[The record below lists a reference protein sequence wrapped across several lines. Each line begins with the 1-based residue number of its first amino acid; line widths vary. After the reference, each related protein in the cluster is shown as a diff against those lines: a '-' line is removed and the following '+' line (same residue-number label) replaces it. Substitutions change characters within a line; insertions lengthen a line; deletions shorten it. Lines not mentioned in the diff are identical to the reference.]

1 MTNTNQNKMTSYR
14 WVICSLLFFATTIN
28 YLDRQ
33 VLSLTW
39 EDFIRPEF
47 HWTNSHYG
55 WVTGIFSLVYAIA
68 MLFAGRIVDRLDTK
82 KGYMWSIGIW
92 SVGACIHALCGVATE
107 WVVDLPNAEALRAV
121 VDNAELVSKI
131 ALVSLTFFIIA
142 RCVLAIGEAGNFPA
156 AIKATAEYFPKKDR
170 AYATSIFN
178 AGSTIGALLAPFTI
192 PVLAAK
198 FGWEAAFIII
208 GALGFIWMGFWQFLY
223 KKPEANPMVNAA
235 ELEYINSDSAEET
248 AAAQKAAEEAAKAPK
263 VSLWKCFGYRQTW
276 AFISGKAIA
285 DGVWWFYLFWMPS
298 YLKNACGM
306 SSTSF
311 EFQLALGV
319 LYLIVMISLV
329 GGYLP
334 TIFIEK
340 YKMNPY
346 AGRMRAMLIF
356 AFFPLLALL
365 AQPLSQYSYWF
376 PVVIVGIAAAAHQS
390 WSANIF
396 STVGDMFP
404 KSMIATITGIG
415 GMAGGV
421 GSFGIQLGA
430 GKLFDYAE
438 QTNMAFMGYTGIE
451 AGYMIA
457 FSFCAVAYLASWSAM
472 KAFVPKYK
480 PIVL

>member
-1 MTNTNQNKMTSYR
+1 MNNNQNKPTSYR

-47 HWTNSHYG
+47 HWTNAHYG
-55 WVTGIFSLVYAIA
+55 LVTGIFSLVYAIG
-68 MLFAGRIVDRLDTK
+68 MLFAGRIVDKLDTK
-82 KGYMWSIGIW
+82 KGYMWSIFIW
-92 SVGACIHALCGVATE
+92 SIGACVHALCGVATE
-107 WVVDLPNAEALRAV
+107 WAVGLPDAEALRNAIGN
-121 VDNAELVSKI
+121 VDLVARI
-131 ALVSLTFFIIA
+131 ANISLTLFILA
-142 RCVLAIGEAGNFPA
+142 RCVLAVGEAGNFPA

-178 AGSTIGALLAPFTI
+178 AGTTIGALLAPFTI
-192 PVLAAK
+192 PTLASK

-208 GALGFIWMGFWQFLY
+208 GGLGFIWMGFWQFMY
-223 KKPEANPMVNAA
+223 KKPDQNPAVNAA
-235 ELEYINSDSAEET
+235 ELAYINSDSEAER
-248 AAAQKAAEEAAKAPK
+248 AAAARDAAEKAAAPK
-263 VSLWKCFGYRQTW
+263 VSLWKCFTYRQTW

-319 LYLIVMISLV
+319 LYLIVMVSVL

-334 TIFIEK
+334 TIFVEK
-340 YKMNPY
+340 YKMHPY

-356 AFFPLLALL
+356 AFFPLLALF
-365 AQPLSQYSYWF
+365 AQPLSQYSYWW
-376 PVVIVGIAAAAHQS
+376 PIVFIGIAAAAHQS

-421 GSFGIQLGA
+421 GSFGIQMGA
-430 GKLFDYAE
+430 GRLFDYAE
-438 QTNMAFMGYTGIE
+438 ASQMTFMGYSGIE

-457 FSFCAVAYLASWSAM
+457 FSFCAVAYLISWAAM

-480 PIVL
+480 PIIL

>member
-1 MTNTNQNKMTSYR
+1 MTNKQNKPTSYR

-39 EDFIRPEF
+39 EDFIKPEF
-47 HWTNSHYG
+47 HWTNAHYG
-55 WVTGIFSLVYAIA
+55 MITGIFSLVYAIG
-68 MLFAGRIVDRLDTK
+68 MLFAGRFVDKFDTK
-82 KGYMWSIGIW
+82 KGYMWSIFIW
-92 SVGACIHALCGVATE
+92 SIGACVHALCGVATE
-107 WVVDLPNAEALRAV
+107 WAVGLPDAEALRTAIGN
-121 VDNAELVSKI
+121 VDLMARI
-131 ALVSLTFFIIA
+131 ANISLTLFILA

-178 AGSTIGALLAPFTI
+178 AGTTIGALLAPFTI
-192 PVLAAK
+192 PTLAAK

-208 GALGFIWMGFWQFLY
+208 GGLGFIWMGFWQFMY
-223 KKPEANPMVNAA
+223 KKPDQNPAVNAA
-235 ELEYINSDSAEET
+235 ELEYINSDSEQERI
-248 AAAQKAAEEAAKAPK
+248 AAERDAAERAAAPK
-263 VSLWKCFGYRQTW
+263 VSLWKCFTYRQTW

-319 LYLIVMISLV
+319 LYLIVMASVL

-334 TIFIEK
+334 TIFVEK
-340 YKMNPY
+340 YKMHPY

-356 AFFPLLALL
+356 AFFPLLALF
-365 AQPLSQYSYWF
+365 AQPLSQYSYWY
-376 PVVIVGIAAAAHQS
+376 PIVFIGIAAAAHQS

-415 GMAGGV
+415 GMAGGI
-421 GSFGIQLGA
+421 GSFGIQMGA
-430 GKLFDYAE
+430 GRLFDYAE
-438 QTNMAFMGYTGIE
+438 QSQMTFMGYTGIE
-451 AGYMIA
+451 AGYMIV
-457 FSFCAVAYLASWSAM
+457 FSFCAVAYLISWVAM

-480 PIVL
+480 AIIL

>member
-1 MTNTNQNKMTSYR
+1 MTNKQNKPTSYR

-39 EDFIRPEF
+39 EDFIKPEF
-47 HWTNSHYG
+47 HWTNAHYG
-55 WVTGIFSLVYAIA
+55 MITGIFSLVYAIG
-68 MLFAGRIVDRLDTK
+68 MLFAGRFVDKFDTK
-82 KGYMWSIGIW
+82 KGYMWSIFIW
-92 SVGACIHALCGVATE
+92 SIGACVHALCGVATE
-107 WVVDLPNAEALRAV
+107 WAVGLPDAEALRTAIGN
-121 VDNAELVSKI
+121 VDLMARI
-131 ALVSLTFFIIA
+131 ANISLTLFILA

-178 AGSTIGALLAPFTI
+178 AGTTIGALLAPFTI
-192 PVLAAK
+192 PTLAAK

-208 GALGFIWMGFWQFLY
+208 GGLGFIWMGFWQFMY
-223 KKPEANPMVNAA
+223 KKPDQNPAVNAA
-235 ELEYINSDSAEET
+235 ELEYINSDSEQERIAAERD
-248 AAAQKAAEEAAKAPK
+248 AAEKAAAPK
-263 VSLWKCFGYRQTW
+263 VSLWKCFTYRQTW

-319 LYLIVMISLV
+319 LYLIVMVSVL

-334 TIFIEK
+334 TIFVEK
-340 YKMNPY
+340 YKMHPY

-356 AFFPLLALL
+356 AFFPLLALF
-365 AQPLSQYSYWF
+365 AQPLSQYSYWY
-376 PVVIVGIAAAAHQS
+376 PIVFIGIAAAAHQS

-415 GMAGGV
+415 GMAGGI
-421 GSFGIQLGA
+421 GSFGIQMGA
-430 GKLFDYAE
+430 GRLFDYAE
-438 QTNMAFMGYTGIE
+438 QSQMTFMGYTGIE
-451 AGYMIA
+451 AGYMIV
-457 FSFCAVAYLASWSAM
+457 FSFCAVAYLISWAAM

-480 PIVL
+480 AIIL

>member
-1 MTNTNQNKMTSYR
+1 MNKQTKPTSYR

-47 HWTNSHYG
+47 HWTNAHYG
-55 WVTGIFSLVYAIA
+55 LVAGIFSLVYAIG
-68 MLFAGRIVDRLDTK
+68 MLFAGRIVDKFGTK
-82 KGYMWSIGIW
+82 KGYMWSIFIW
-92 SVGACIHALCGVATE
+92 SIGACLHALCGVATE
-107 WVVDLPNAEALRAV
+107 WTVGLPDAEALRNAIGN
-121 VDNAELVSKI
+121 VDLVARI
-131 ALVSLTFFIIA
+131 ANISLTLFILA

-178 AGSTIGALLAPFTI
+178 AGTTIGALLAPFTI
-192 PVLAAK
+192 PTLAAK

-208 GALGFIWMGFWQFLY
+208 GGLGFIWMGFWQFLY
-223 KKPEANPMVNAA
+223 KKPDQNPAVNAA
-235 ELEYINSDSAEET
+235 ELEYINSDSEQER
-248 AAAQKAAEEAAKAPK
+248 AAAERDAAEKAAAPK
-263 VSLWKCFGYRQTW
+263 VSLWKCFSYRQTW

-298 YLKNACGM
+298 YLKNAYGM

-319 LYLIVMISLV
+319 LYLIVMASVL

-334 TIFIEK
+334 TIFVEK
-340 YKMNPY
+340 YKMHPY

-356 AFFPLLALL
+356 AFFPLLALF
-365 AQPLSQYSYWF
+365 AQPLSQYSYWY
-376 PVVIVGIAAAAHQS
+376 PIVFIGIAAAAHQS

-421 GSFGIQLGA
+421 GSFCIQMGA
-430 GKLFDYAE
+430 GRLFDYAE
-438 QTNMAFMGYTGIE
+438 QSQMTFMGYTGIE
-451 AGYMIA
+451 AGYMIT
-457 FSFCAVAYLASWSAM
+457 FSFCAVAYLISWVAM

-480 PIVL
+480 PIIL

>member
-1 MTNTNQNKMTSYR
+1 MTNKQNKPTSYR

-39 EDFIRPEF
+39 EDFIKPEF
-47 HWTNSHYG
+47 HWTNAHYG
-55 WVTGIFSLVYAIA
+55 MITGIFSLVYAIG
-68 MLFAGRIVDRLDTK
+68 MLFAGRFVDKFDTK
-82 KGYMWSIGIW
+82 KGYMWSIFIW
-92 SVGACIHALCGVATE
+92 SIGACVHALCGVATE
-107 WVVDLPNAEALRAV
+107 WAVGLPDAEALRTAIGN
-121 VDNAELVSKI
+121 VDLMARI
-131 ALVSLTFFIIA
+131 ANISLTLFILA

-178 AGSTIGALLAPFTI
+178 AGTTIGALLAPFTI
-192 PVLAAK
+192 PTLAAK

-208 GALGFIWMGFWQFLY
+208 GGLGFIWMGFWQFMY
-223 KKPEANPMVNAA
+223 KKPDQNPAVNAA
-235 ELEYINSDSAEET
+235 ELEYINSDSEQERI
-248 AAAQKAAEEAAKAPK
+248 AAERDAAERAAAPK
-263 VSLWKCFGYRQTW
+263 VSLWKCFTYRQTW

-319 LYLIVMISLV
+319 LYLIVMVSVL

-334 TIFIEK
+334 TIFVEK
-340 YKMNPY
+340 YKMHPY

-356 AFFPLLALL
+356 AFFPLLALF
-365 AQPLSQYSYWF
+365 AQPLSQYSYWY
-376 PVVIVGIAAAAHQS
+376 PIVFIGIAAAAHQS

-421 GSFGIQLGA
+421 GSFGIQMGA
-430 GKLFDYAE
+430 GRLFDYAE
-438 QTNMAFMGYTGIE
+438 QSQMTFMGYTGIE

-457 FSFCAVAYLASWSAM
+457 FSFCAVAYLISWAAM

-480 PIVL
+480 AIIL

>member
-1 MTNTNQNKMTSYR
+1 M
-14 WVICSLLFFATTIN
+14 
-28 YLDRQ
+28 
-33 VLSLTW
+33 
-39 EDFIRPEF
+39 
-47 HWTNSHYG
+47 
-55 WVTGIFSLVYAIA
+55 
-68 MLFAGRIVDRLDTK
+68 
-82 KGYMWSIGIW
+82 
-92 SVGACIHALCGVATE
+92 TE
-107 WVVDLPNAEALRAV
+107 WAVGLPDAEALRAAIGN
-121 VDNAELVSKI
+121 VDLVARI
-131 ALVSLTFFIIA
+131 AHISLTLFIMA

-178 AGSTIGALLAPFTI
+178 AGTTVGALLAPFTI
-192 PVLAAK
+192 PTLAAK

-208 GALGFIWMGFWQFLY
+208 GALGFVWMGFWQFMY
-223 KKPEANPMVNAA
+223 KKPEQNPAVNAA
-235 ELEYINSDSAEET
+235 ELAYINSDSDEERL
-248 AAAQKAAEEAAKAPK
+248 AAERDAAEKASAPK
-263 VSLWKCFGYRQTW
+263 VSLWQCFGYRQTW

-319 LYLIVMISLV
+319 LYLIVMISVL

-356 AFFPLLALL
+356 AFFPLFALL

-376 PVVIVGIAAAAHQS
+376 PIVFIGIAAAAHQS

-421 GSFGIQLGA
+421 GSFCIQLGA
-430 GKLFDYAE
+430 GRLFDYAE
-438 QTNMAFMGYTGIE
+438 LSNMSFMGYSGIE

-457 FSFCAVAYLASWSAM
+457 FSFCAVAYLISWMAM

-480 PIVL
+480 PIEL

>member
-1 MTNTNQNKMTSYR
+1 MNQNKPTSYR

-47 HWTNSHYG
+47 HWTNAHYG
-55 WVTGIFSLVYAIA
+55 LVTGIFSLVYAIG
-68 MLFAGRIVDRLDTK
+68 MLFAGRIVDKLDTK
-82 KGYMWSIGIW
+82 KGYMWSIFIW
-92 SVGACIHALCGVATE
+92 SIGACVHALCGIATE
-107 WVVDLPNAEALRAV
+107 WAVGLPDAEALRNAIGN
-121 VDNAELVSKI
+121 VDLVARI
-131 ALVSLTFFIIA
+131 ANISLTLFILA

-178 AGSTIGALLAPFTI
+178 AGTTIGALLAPFTI
-192 PVLAAK
+192 PTLAAK
-198 FGWEAAFIII
+198 FGWEMAFIII
-208 GALGFIWMGFWQFLY
+208 GGLGFIWMGFWQFLY
-223 KKPEANPMVNAA
+223 KKPDQNPAVNAA
-235 ELEYINSDSAEET
+235 ELEYINSDSEQER
-248 AAAQKAAEEAAKAPK
+248 AAAERDAAEKAAAPK
-263 VSLWKCFGYRQTW
+263 VSLWKCFTYRQTW

-319 LYLIVMISLV
+319 LYLIVMISVL

-334 TIFIEK
+334 TIFVEK
-340 YKMNPY
+340 YKMHPY

-356 AFFPLLALL
+356 AFFPLLALF
-365 AQPLSQYSYWF
+365 AQPLSQYSYWWPIIF
-376 PVVIVGIAAAAHQS
+376 IGIAAAAHQS

-421 GSFGIQLGA
+421 GSFGIQMGA
-430 GKLFDYAE
+430 GRLFDYAE
-438 QTNMAFMGYTGIE
+438 ASQMSFMGYTGIE

-457 FSFCAVAYLASWSAM
+457 FSFCAVAYLISWMAM

-480 PIVL
+480 PITL

>member
-1 MTNTNQNKMTSYR
+1 MTNKQNKPTSYR

-39 EDFIRPEF
+39 EDFIKPEF
-47 HWTNSHYG
+47 HWTNAHYG
-55 WVTGIFSLVYAIA
+55 MITGIFSLVYAIG
-68 MLFAGRIVDRLDTK
+68 MLFAGRFVDKFDTK
-82 KGYMWSIGIW
+82 KGYMWSIFIW
-92 SVGACIHALCGVATE
+92 SIGACVHALCGVATE
-107 WVVDLPNAEALRAV
+107 WAVGLPDAEALRTAIGN
-121 VDNAELVSKI
+121 VDLMARI
-131 ALVSLTFFIIA
+131 ANISLTLFILA

-178 AGSTIGALLAPFTI
+178 AGTTIGALLAPFTI
-192 PVLAAK
+192 PTLAAK

-208 GALGFIWMGFWQFLY
+208 GGLGFIWMGFWQFLY
-223 KKPEANPMVNAA
+223 KKPDQNPAVNAA
-235 ELEYINSDSAEET
+235 ELEYINSDSEEERIAAERD
-248 AAAQKAAEEAAKAPK
+248 AAEKAAAPK
-263 VSLWKCFGYRQTW
+263 VSLWKCFTYRQTW

-298 YLKNACGM
+298 YLKNAYGM
-306 SSTSF
+306 SSTSI

-319 LYLIVMISLV
+319 LYLIVMVSVL

-334 TIFIEK
+334 TIFVEK
-340 YKMNPY
+340 YKMHPY

-356 AFFPLLALL
+356 AFFPLLALF
-365 AQPLSQYSYWF
+365 AQPLSQYSYWY
-376 PVVIVGIAAAAHQS
+376 PIVFIGIDAAAHQS

-396 STVGDMFP
+396 STVGDMFH

-415 GMAGGV
+415 GMAGGI
-421 GSFGIQLGA
+421 GSFGIQMGA
-430 GKLFDYAE
+430 GRLFDYAE
-438 QTNMAFMGYTGIE
+438 QSQMTFMGYTGIE
-451 AGYMIA
+451 AGYMIV
-457 FSFCAVAYLASWSAM
+457 FSFCAVAYLISWAAM

-480 PIVL
+480 AIIL

>member
-1 MTNTNQNKMTSYR
+1 MTNKQTKPTSYR

-47 HWTNSHYG
+47 HWTNAHYG
-55 WVTGIFSLVYAIA
+55 LVAGIFSLVYAIG
-68 MLFAGRIVDRLDTK
+68 MLFAGRIVDKFGTK
-82 KGYMWSIGIW
+82 KGYMWSIFIW
-92 SVGACIHALCGVATE
+92 SIGACVHALCGVATE
-107 WVVDLPNAEALRAV
+107 WAVGLPDAEALRNAIGS
-121 VDNAELVSKI
+121 VDLVARI
-131 ALVSLTFFIIA
+131 ANISLTLFIIA

-178 AGSTIGALLAPFTI
+178 AGTTIGALLAPFTI
-192 PVLAAK
+192 PTLAAK

-208 GALGFIWMGFWQFLY
+208 GGLGFIWMGFWQFLY
-223 KKPEANPMVNAA
+223 KKPDQNPAVNAA
-235 ELEYINSDSAEET
+235 ELEYINSDSEQER
-248 AAAQKAAEEAAKAPK
+248 AAAERDAAEKAAAPK
-263 VSLWKCFGYRQTW
+263 VSLWKCFSYRQTW

-298 YLKNACGM
+298 YLKNAYGM

-319 LYLIVMISLV
+319 LYLIVMASVL

-334 TIFIEK
+334 TIFVEK
-340 YKMNPY
+340 YKMHPY

-356 AFFPLLALL
+356 AFFPLLALF
-365 AQPLSQYSYWF
+365 AQPLSQYSYWY
-376 PVVIVGIAAAAHQS
+376 PIVFIGIAAAAHQS

-421 GSFGIQLGA
+421 GSFCIQMGA
-430 GKLFDYAE
+430 GRLFDYAE
-438 QTNMAFMGYTGIE
+438 QSQMTFMGYTGIE
-451 AGYMIA
+451 AGYMIT
-457 FSFCAVAYLASWSAM
+457 FSFCAVAYLISWVAM

-480 PIVL
+480 PIIL

>member
-1 MTNTNQNKMTSYR
+1 MTNKQTKPTSYR

-47 HWTNSHYG
+47 HWTNAHYG
-55 WVTGIFSLVYAIA
+55 LVAGIFSLVYAIG
-68 MLFAGRIVDRLDTK
+68 MLFAGRIVDKFGTK
-82 KGYMWSIGIW
+82 KGYMWSIFIW
-92 SVGACIHALCGVATE
+92 SIGACVHALCGVATE
-107 WVVDLPNAEALRAV
+107 WAVGLPDAEALRNAIGS
-121 VDNAELVSKI
+121 VDLVARI
-131 ALVSLTFFIIA
+131 ANISLTLFIIA

-178 AGSTIGALLAPFTI
+178 AGTTIGALLAPFTI
-192 PVLAAK
+192 PTLAAK

-208 GALGFIWMGFWQFLY
+208 GGLGFIWMGFWQFLY
-223 KKPEANPMVNAA
+223 KKPDQNPAVNAA
-235 ELEYINSDSAEET
+235 ELEYINSDSEQER
-248 AAAQKAAEEAAKAPK
+248 AAAERDAAEKAAAPK
-263 VSLWKCFGYRQTW
+263 VSLWKCFSYRQTW

-298 YLKNACGM
+298 YLKNAYGM
-306 SSTSF
+306 SSTSI

-319 LYLIVMISLV
+319 LYLIVMASVL

-334 TIFIEK
+334 TIFVEK
-340 YKMNPY
+340 YKMHPY

-356 AFFPLLALL
+356 AFFPLLALF
-365 AQPLSQYSYWF
+365 AQPLSQYSYWY
-376 PVVIVGIAAAAHQS
+376 PIVFIGIAAAAHQS

-421 GSFGIQLGA
+421 GSFCIQMGA
-430 GKLFDYAE
+430 GRLFDYSE
-438 QTNMAFMGYTGIE
+438 QSQMTFMGYTGIE
-451 AGYMIA
+451 AGYMIV
-457 FSFCAVAYLASWSAM
+457 FSFCAVAYLISWAAM

-480 PIVL
+480 PIIL

>member
-1 MTNTNQNKMTSYR
+1 MNKQTKPTSYR

-47 HWTNSHYG
+47 HWTNAHYG
-55 WVTGIFSLVYAIA
+55 LVAGIFSLVYAIG
-68 MLFAGRIVDRLDTK
+68 MLFAGRIVDKFGTK
-82 KGYMWSIGIW
+82 KGYMWSIFIW
-92 SVGACIHALCGVATE
+92 SIGACLHALCGVATE
-107 WVVDLPNAEALRAV
+107 WTVGLPDAEALRNAIGN
-121 VDNAELVSKI
+121 VDLVARI
-131 ALVSLTFFIIA
+131 ANISLTLFILA

-178 AGSTIGALLAPFTI
+178 AGTTIGALLAPFTI
-192 PVLAAK
+192 PTLAAK

-208 GALGFIWMGFWQFLY
+208 GGLGFIWMGFWQFLY
-223 KKPEANPMVNAA
+223 KKPDQNPAVNAA
-235 ELEYINSDSAEET
+235 ELEYINSDSEEER
-248 AAAQKAAEEAAKAPK
+248 AAAERDAAEKAAAPK
-263 VSLWKCFGYRQTW
+263 VSLWKCFTYRQTW

-298 YLKNACGM
+298 YLKNAYGM

-319 LYLIVMISLV
+319 LYLIVMASVL

-334 TIFIEK
+334 TIFVEK
-340 YKMNPY
+340 YKMHPY

-356 AFFPLLALL
+356 AFFPLLALF
-365 AQPLSQYSYWF
+365 AQPLSQYSYWY
-376 PVVIVGIAAAAHQS
+376 PIVFIGIAAAAHQS

-421 GSFGIQLGA
+421 GSFGIQMGA
-430 GKLFDYAE
+430 GRLFDYAE
-438 QTNMAFMGYTGIE
+438 QTQMTFAGYTGIE

-457 FSFCAVAYLASWSAM
+457 FSFCAVAYLISWMAM

-480 PIVL
+480 PIIL

>member
-1 MTNTNQNKMTSYR
+1 MNKEQNRPTSYR

-47 HWTNSHYG
+47 HWTNAHYG
-55 WVTGIFSLVYAIA
+55 LVTGIFSLVYAIG
-68 MLFAGRIVDRLDTK
+68 MLFAGRIVDKLDTK
-82 KGYMWSIGIW
+82 KGYMWSIFIW
-92 SVGACIHALCGVATE
+92 SIGACVHALCGVVTE
-107 WVVDLPNAEALRAV
+107 WAVGLPDAEALRAAIGN
-121 VDNAELVSKI
+121 VDLVARI
-131 ALVSLTFFIIA
+131 AHISLTLFIMA
-142 RCVLAIGEAGNFPA
+142 RCVLAIGQAGNFPA

-178 AGSTIGALLAPFTI
+178 AGTTVGALLAPFTI
-192 PVLAAK
+192 PTLAAK

-208 GALGFIWMGFWQFLY
+208 GALGFVWMGFWQFMY
-223 KKPEANPMVNAA
+223 KKPEQNPAVNAA
-235 ELEYINSDSAEET
+235 ELAYINSDSDEERL
-248 AAAQKAAEEAAKAPK
+248 AAERDAAEKASAPK
-263 VSLWKCFGYRQTW
+263 VSLWQCFGYRQTW

-319 LYLIVMISLV
+319 LYLIVMVSVL

-356 AFFPLLALL
+356 AFFPLFALL

-376 PVVIVGIAAAAHQS
+376 PIAFIGIAAAAHQS

-421 GSFGIQLGA
+421 GSFCIQLGA
-430 GKLFDYAE
+430 GRLFDYAE
-438 QTNMAFMGYTGIE
+438 LSNMSFMGYSGIE

-457 FSFCAVAYLASWSAM
+457 FSFCAVAYLISWMAM

-480 PIVL
+480 PIEL

>member
-1 MTNTNQNKMTSYR
+1 MNKQTKPTSYR

-47 HWTNSHYG
+47 HWTNAHYG
-55 WVTGIFSLVYAIA
+55 LVAGIFSLVYAIG
-68 MLFAGRIVDRLDTK
+68 MLFAGRIVDKFGTK
-82 KGYMWSIGIW
+82 KGYMWSIFIW
-92 SVGACIHALCGVATE
+92 SIGACLHALCGVATE
-107 WVVDLPNAEALRAV
+107 WTVGLPDAEALRNAIGN
-121 VDNAELVSKI
+121 VDLVARI
-131 ALVSLTFFIIA
+131 ANISLTLFILA

-178 AGSTIGALLAPFTI
+178 AGTTIGALLAPFTI
-192 PVLAAK
+192 PPLAAK

-208 GALGFIWMGFWQFLY
+208 GALGFIWMGFWQFMY
-223 KKPEANPMVNAA
+223 KKPDQNPAVNAA
-235 ELEYINSDSAEET
+235 ELEYINSDSAEE
-248 AAAQKAAEEAAKAPK
+248 AAAAAKAAEEAKTAPK
-263 VSLWKCFGYRQTW
+263 VSLWKCFSYRQTW
-276 AFISGKAIA
+276 AFIAGKFFT

-298 YLKNACGM
+298 YLKNAYGM

-319 LYLIVMISLV
+319 LYLIVMASVL

-334 TIFIEK
+334 TIFVEK
-340 YKMNPY
+340 YKMHPY

-356 AFFPLLALL
+356 AFFPLLALF
-365 AQPLSQYSYWF
+365 AQPLSQYSYWY
-376 PVVIVGIAAAAHQS
+376 PIVFIGIAAAAHQS

-421 GSFGIQLGA
+421 GSFCIQMGA
-430 GKLFDYAE
+430 GRLFDYSE
-438 QTNMAFMGYTGIE
+438 QSQMTFMGYTGIE
-451 AGYMIA
+451 AGYMIV
-457 FSFCAVAYLASWSAM
+457 FSFCAVAYLISWAAM

-480 PIVL
+480 PIIL

>member
-1 MTNTNQNKMTSYR
+1 MSNKQNKATSYR

-47 HWTNSHYG
+47 HWSNAHYG
-55 WVTGIFSLVYAIA
+55 LVTGIFSLVYAIG
-68 MLFAGRIVDRLDTK
+68 MLFAGRIVDKLDTK
-82 KGYMWSIGIW
+82 KGYMWSIFIW
-92 SVGACIHALCGVATE
+92 SIGACVHALCGVATE
-107 WVVDLPNAEALRAV
+107 WAVGLPDAEALRNAIGN
-121 VDNAELVSKI
+121 VDLVARI
-131 ALVSLTFFIIA
+131 ANISLTLFILA

-178 AGSTIGALLAPFTI
+178 AGTTIGALLAPFTI
-192 PVLAAK
+192 PTLAAK

-208 GALGFIWMGFWQFLY
+208 GGLGFIWMGFWQFMY
-223 KKPEANPMVNAA
+223 KKPDQNPAVNAA
-235 ELEYINSDSAEET
+235 ELEYINSDSEEER
-248 AAAQKAAEEAAKAPK
+248 AAAERDAAERAAAPK
-263 VSLWKCFGYRQTW
+263 VSLWKCFTYRQTW

-319 LYLIVMISLV
+319 LYLIVMVSVL

-334 TIFIEK
+334 TIFVEK
-340 YKMNPY
+340 YKMHPY

-356 AFFPLLALL
+356 AFFPLLALF
-365 AQPLSQYSYWF
+365 AQPLSQYSYWY
-376 PVVIVGIAAAAHQS
+376 PIVFIGIAAAAHQS

-421 GSFGIQLGA
+421 GSFGIQMGA
-430 GKLFDYAE
+430 GRLFDYAE
-438 QTNMAFMGYTGIE
+438 QSQMTFMGYTGIE

-457 FSFCAVAYLASWSAM
+457 FSFCAVAYLISWAAM

-480 PIVL
+480 AIIL

>member
-1 MTNTNQNKMTSYR
+1 MNQNKPTSYR

-47 HWTNSHYG
+47 HWTNAHYG
-55 WVTGIFSLVYAIA
+55 LVTGIFSLVYAIG
-68 MLFAGRIVDRLDTK
+68 MLFAGRIVDKLDTK
-82 KGYMWSIGIW
+82 KGYMWSIFIW
-92 SVGACIHALCGVATE
+92 SIGACVHALCGIATE
-107 WVVDLPNAEALRAV
+107 WAVGLPDAEALRNAIGN
-121 VDNAELVSKI
+121 VDLVARI
-131 ALVSLTFFIIA
+131 ANISLTLFILA

-178 AGSTIGALLAPFTI
+178 AGTTIGALLAPFTI
-192 PVLAAK
+192 PTLAAK
-198 FGWEAAFIII
+198 FGWEMAFIII
-208 GALGFIWMGFWQFLY
+208 GGLGFIWMGFWQFLY
-223 KKPEANPMVNAA
+223 KKPDQNPAVNAA
-235 ELEYINSDSAEET
+235 ELEYINSDSEQER
-248 AAAQKAAEEAAKAPK
+248 AAAERDAAEKAAAPK
-263 VSLWKCFGYRQTW
+263 VSLWKCFTYRQTW

-319 LYLIVMISLV
+319 LYLIVMVSVL

-334 TIFIEK
+334 TIFVEK
-340 YKMNPY
+340 YKMHPY

-356 AFFPLLALL
+356 AFFPLLALF
-365 AQPLSQYSYWF
+365 AQPLSQYSYWWPIIF
-376 PVVIVGIAAAAHQS
+376 IGIAAAAHQS

-421 GSFGIQLGA
+421 GSFGIQMGA
-430 GKLFDYAE
+430 GRLFDYAE
-438 QTNMAFMGYTGIE
+438 ASQMSFMGYTGIE

-457 FSFCAVAYLASWSAM
+457 FSFCAVAYLISWMAM

-480 PIVL
+480 PITL

>member
-1 MTNTNQNKMTSYR
+1 MNKQTKPTSYR

-47 HWTNSHYG
+47 HWTNAHYG
-55 WVTGIFSLVYAIA
+55 LVAGIFSLVYAIG
-68 MLFAGRIVDRLDTK
+68 MLFAGRIVDKFGTK
-82 KGYMWSIGIW
+82 KGYMWSIFIW
-92 SVGACIHALCGVATE
+92 SIGACLHALCGVATE
-107 WVVDLPNAEALRAV
+107 WTVGLPDAEALRNAIGN
-121 VDNAELVSKI
+121 VDLVARI
-131 ALVSLTFFIIA
+131 ANISLTLFILA

-178 AGSTIGALLAPFTI
+178 AGTTIGALLAPFTI
-192 PVLAAK
+192 PTLAAK

-208 GALGFIWMGFWQFLY
+208 GGLGFIWMGFWQFLY
-223 KKPEANPMVNAA
+223 KKPDQNPAVNAA
-235 ELEYINSDSAEET
+235 ELEYINSDSEQER
-248 AAAQKAAEEAAKAPK
+248 AAAERDAAEKAAAPK
-263 VSLWKCFGYRQTW
+263 VSLWKCFSYRQTW

-298 YLKNACGM
+298 YLKNAYGM
-306 SSTSF
+306 SSTSI

-319 LYLIVMISLV
+319 LYLIVMASVL

-334 TIFIEK
+334 TIFVEK
-340 YKMNPY
+340 YKMHPY

-356 AFFPLLALL
+356 AFFPLLALF
-365 AQPLSQYSYWF
+365 AQPLSQYSYWY
-376 PVVIVGIAAAAHQS
+376 PIVFIGIAAAAHQS

-421 GSFGIQLGA
+421 GSFCIQMGA
-430 GKLFDYAE
+430 GRLFDYSE
-438 QTNMAFMGYTGIE
+438 QSQMTFMGYTGIE
-451 AGYMIA
+451 AGYMIT
-457 FSFCAVAYLASWSAM
+457 FSFCAVAYLISWAAM

-480 PIVL
+480 PIIL

>member
-1 MTNTNQNKMTSYR
+1 MNKQTKPTSYR

-47 HWTNSHYG
+47 HWTNAHYG
-55 WVTGIFSLVYAIA
+55 LVAGIFSLVYAIG
-68 MLFAGRIVDRLDTK
+68 MLFAGRIVDKFGTK
-82 KGYMWSIGIW
+82 KGYMWSIFIW
-92 SVGACIHALCGVATE
+92 SIGACLHALCGVATE
-107 WVVDLPNAEALRAV
+107 WTVGLPDAEALRNAIGN
-121 VDNAELVSKI
+121 VDLVARI
-131 ALVSLTFFIIA
+131 ANISLTLFILA

-178 AGSTIGALLAPFTI
+178 AGTTIGALLAPFTI
-192 PVLAAK
+192 PTLAAK

-208 GALGFIWMGFWQFLY
+208 GGLGFIWMGFWQFLY
-223 KKPEANPMVNAA
+223 KKPDQNPAVNAA
-235 ELEYINSDSAEET
+235 ELEYINSDSEEER
-248 AAAQKAAEEAAKAPK
+248 AAAERDAAEKASTPK
-263 VSLWKCFGYRQTW
+263 VSLWKCFTYRQTW

-298 YLKNACGM
+298 YLKNAYGM

-319 LYLIVMISLV
+319 LYLIVMASVL

-334 TIFIEK
+334 TIFVEK
-340 YKMNPY
+340 YKMHPY

-356 AFFPLLALL
+356 AFFPLLALF
-365 AQPLSQYSYWF
+365 AQPLSQYSYWY
-376 PVVIVGIAAAAHQS
+376 PIVFIGIAAAAHQS

-421 GSFGIQLGA
+421 GSFCIQMGA
-430 GKLFDYAE
+430 GRLFDYSE
-438 QTNMAFMGYTGIE
+438 QSQMTFMGYTGIE
-451 AGYMIA
+451 AGYMIT
-457 FSFCAVAYLASWSAM
+457 FSFCAVAYLISWVAM

-480 PIVL
+480 PIIL

>member
-1 MTNTNQNKMTSYR
+1 MNKEQNRPTSYR

-47 HWTNSHYG
+47 HWTNAHYG
-55 WVTGIFSLVYAIA
+55 LVTGIFSLVYAIG
-68 MLFAGRIVDRLDTK
+68 MLFAGRIVDKLDTK
-82 KGYMWSIGIW
+82 KGYMWSIFIW
-92 SVGACIHALCGVATE
+92 SIGACVHALCGVVTE
-107 WVVDLPNAEALRAV
+107 WAVGLPDAEALRAAIGN
-121 VDNAELVSKI
+121 VDLVARI
-131 ALVSLTFFIIA
+131 AHISLTLFIMA

-178 AGSTIGALLAPFTI
+178 AGTTVGALLAPFTI
-192 PVLAAK
+192 PTLAAK

-208 GALGFIWMGFWQFLY
+208 GALGFVWMGFWQFMY
-223 KKPEANPMVNAA
+223 KKPEQNPAVNAA
-235 ELEYINSDSAEET
+235 ELAYINSDSDEERL
-248 AAAQKAAEEAAKAPK
+248 AAERDAAEKASAPK
-263 VSLWKCFGYRQTW
+263 VSLWQCFGYRQTW

-298 YLKNACGM
+298 YMKNACGM

-319 LYLIVMISLV
+319 LYLIVMISVL

-356 AFFPLLALL
+356 AFFPLFALL

-376 PVVIVGIAAAAHQS
+376 PIAFIGIAAAAHQS

-421 GSFGIQLGA
+421 GSFCIQLGA
-430 GKLFDYAE
+430 GRLFDYAE
-438 QTNMAFMGYTGIE
+438 LSNMSFMGYSGIE

-457 FSFCAVAYLASWSAM
+457 FSFCAVAYLISWMAM

-480 PIVL
+480 PIEL

>member
-1 MTNTNQNKMTSYR
+1 MNQNKPTSYR

-47 HWTNSHYG
+47 HWTNAHYG
-55 WVTGIFSLVYAIA
+55 LVTGIFSLVYAIG
-68 MLFAGRIVDRLDTK
+68 MLFAGRIVDKLDTK
-82 KGYMWSIGIW
+82 KGYMWSIFIW
-92 SVGACIHALCGVATE
+92 SIGACVHALCGIATE
-107 WVVDLPNAEALRAV
+107 WAVGLPDAEALRNAIGN
-121 VDNAELVSKI
+121 VDLVARI
-131 ALVSLTFFIIA
+131 ANISLTLFILA

-178 AGSTIGALLAPFTI
+178 AGTTIGALLAPFTI
-192 PVLAAK
+192 PTLAAK
-198 FGWEAAFIII
+198 FGWEMAFIII
-208 GALGFIWMGFWQFLY
+208 GGLGFIWMGFWQFLY
-223 KKPEANPMVNAA
+223 KKPDQNPAVNAA
-235 ELEYINSDSAEET
+235 ELEYINSDSEQER
-248 AAAQKAAEEAAKAPK
+248 AAAERDAAEKAAAPK
-263 VSLWKCFGYRQTW
+263 VSLWKCFTYRQTW

-319 LYLIVMISLV
+319 LYLIVMVSVL

-334 TIFIEK
+334 TIFVEK
-340 YKMNPY
+340 YKMHPY

-356 AFFPLLALL
+356 AFFPLLALF
-365 AQPLSQYSYWF
+365 AQPLSQYSYWWPIIF
-376 PVVIVGIAAAAHQS
+376 IGIAAAAHQS

-421 GSFGIQLGA
+421 GSFGIQMGA
-430 GKLFDYAE
+430 GRLFDHAE
-438 QTNMAFMGYTGIE
+438 QTQMAFMGYTGIE

-457 FSFCAVAYLASWSAM
+457 FSFCAVAYLVSWMAM

-480 PIVL
+480 PITL

>member
-1 MTNTNQNKMTSYR
+1 
-14 WVICSLLFFATTIN
+14 
-28 YLDRQ
+28 
-33 VLSLTW
+33 
-39 EDFIRPEF
+39 
-47 HWTNSHYG
+47 
-55 WVTGIFSLVYAIA
+55 
-68 MLFAGRIVDRLDTK
+68 
-82 KGYMWSIGIW
+82 
-92 SVGACIHALCGVATE
+92 
-107 WVVDLPNAEALRAV
+107 
-121 VDNAELVSKI
+121 
-131 ALVSLTFFIIA
+131 
-142 RCVLAIGEAGNFPA
+142 
-156 AIKATAEYFPKKDR
+156 
-170 AYATSIFN
+170 
-178 AGSTIGALLAPFTI
+178 
-192 PVLAAK
+192 
-198 FGWEAAFIII
+198 
-208 GALGFIWMGFWQFLY
+208 MGFWQFLY

-235 ELEYINSDSAEET
+235 ELAYINSDSADEA
-248 AAAQKAAEEAAKAPK
+248 AAAQRAAEEAAKAPK
-263 VSLWKCFGYRQTW
+263 VSLWQCFGYRQTW

-365 AQPLSQYSYWF
+365 AQPLSQYSYWY

-415 GMAGGV
+415 GMAGGI

>member
-1 MTNTNQNKMTSYR
+1 MTNKVQNKMTSYR

-47 HWTNSHYG
+47 HWTNAHYG
-55 WVTGIFSLVYAIA
+55 WVTGIFSLVYAVA
-68 MLFAGRIVDRLDTK
+68 MLFAGRIVDKLDTK
-82 KGYMWSIGIW
+82 RGYMWSIGIW
-92 SVGACIHALCGVATE
+92 SVGACVHALCGVATE

-121 VDNAELVSKI
+121 VDNAALISKI

-142 RCVLAIGEAGNFPA
+142 RCVLAVGEAGNFPA

-192 PVLAAK
+192 PTLASK

-208 GALGFIWMGFWQFLY
+208 GALGFVWMGFWQFLY
-223 KKPEANPMVNAA
+223 KKPEQNPMVNAA
-235 ELEYINSDSAEET
+235 ELEYINSDSAEEQ
-248 AAAQKAAEEAAKAPK
+248 AAAAKAAEEAAAAPK
-263 VSLWKCFGYRQTW
+263 VSLWKCFSYRQTW

-430 GKLFDYAE
+430 GQLFDYAE
-438 QTNMAFMGYTGIE
+438 QSNMAFMGYQGIE

-457 FSFCAVAYLASWSAM
+457 FSFCAVAYLASWLAM

>member
-1 MTNTNQNKMTSYR
+1 MTNKQNKPTSYR

-39 EDFIRPEF
+39 EDFIKPEF
-47 HWTNSHYG
+47 HWTNAHYG
-55 WVTGIFSLVYAIA
+55 MITGIFSLVYAIG
-68 MLFAGRIVDRLDTK
+68 MLFAGRFVDKFDTK
-82 KGYMWSIGIW
+82 KGYMWSIFIW
-92 SVGACIHALCGVATE
+92 SIGACVHALCGVATE
-107 WVVDLPNAEALRAV
+107 WAVGLPDAEALRTAIGN
-121 VDNAELVSKI
+121 VDLMARI
-131 ALVSLTFFIIA
+131 ANISLTLFILA

-178 AGSTIGALLAPFTI
+178 AGTTIGALLAPFTI
-192 PVLAAK
+192 PTLAAK

-208 GALGFIWMGFWQFLY
+208 GGLGFIWMGFWQFMY
-223 KKPEANPMVNAA
+223 KKPDQNPAVNAA
-235 ELEYINSDSAEET
+235 ELEYINSDSEQERI
-248 AAAQKAAEEAAKAPK
+248 AAERDAAERAAAPK
-263 VSLWKCFGYRQTW
+263 VSLWKCFTYRQTW

-319 LYLIVMISLV
+319 LYLIVMVSVL

-334 TIFIEK
+334 TIFVEK
-340 YKMNPY
+340 YKMHPY

-356 AFFPLLALL
+356 AFFPLLALF
-365 AQPLSQYSYWF
+365 AQPLSQYSYWY
-376 PVVIVGIAAAAHQS
+376 PIVFIGIAAAAHQS

-421 GSFGIQLGA
+421 GSFGIQMGA
-430 GKLFDYAE
+430 GRLFDYAE
-438 QTNMAFMGYTGIE
+438 QSQMTFMGYTGIE

-457 FSFCAVAYLASWSAM
+457 FSFCAVAYLISWVAM

-480 PIVL
+480 AIIL

>member
-1 MTNTNQNKMTSYR
+1 MNKQTKPTSYR

-47 HWTNSHYG
+47 HWTNAHYG
-55 WVTGIFSLVYAIA
+55 LVTGIFSLVYAIG
-68 MLFAGRIVDRLDTK
+68 MLFAGRIVDKLDTK
-82 KGYMWSIGIW
+82 KGYMWSIFIW
-92 SVGACIHALCGVATE
+92 SIGACVHALCGVATE
-107 WVVDLPNAEALRAV
+107 WAVGLPDAEALRNAIGN
-121 VDNAELVSKI
+121 VDLVARI
-131 ALVSLTFFIIA
+131 ANISLTLFILA

-178 AGSTIGALLAPFTI
+178 AGTTIGALLAPFTI
-192 PVLAAK
+192 PSLAAK

-208 GALGFIWMGFWQFLY
+208 GGLGFIWMGFWQFMY
-223 KKPEANPMVNAA
+223 KKPDQNPAVNAA
-235 ELEYINSDSAEET
+235 ELEYINSDSEEER
-248 AAAQKAAEEAAKAPK
+248 AAAERDAAEKAAAPK
-263 VSLWKCFGYRQTW
+263 VSLWKCFTYRQTW

-319 LYLIVMISLV
+319 LYLIVMISVL

-334 TIFIEK
+334 TIFVEK
-340 YKMNPY
+340 YKMHPY

-356 AFFPLLALL
+356 AFFPLLALF
-365 AQPLSQYSYWF
+365 AQPLSQYSYWWPIIF
-376 PVVIVGIAAAAHQS
+376 IGIAAAAHQS

-421 GSFGIQLGA
+421 GSFGIQMGA
-430 GKLFDYAE
+430 GRLFDYAE
-438 QTNMAFMGYTGIE
+438 QTQMTFAGYTGIE

-457 FSFCAVAYLASWSAM
+457 FSFCAVAYLISWMAM

-480 PIVL
+480 PIIL

>member
-1 MTNTNQNKMTSYR
+1 MNKEQNRPTSYR

-47 HWTNSHYG
+47 HWTNAHYG
-55 WVTGIFSLVYAIA
+55 LVTGIFSLVYAIG
-68 MLFAGRIVDRLDTK
+68 MLFAGRIVDKLDTK
-82 KGYMWSIGIW
+82 KGYMWSIFIW
-92 SVGACIHALCGVATE
+92 SIGACVHALCGVVTE
-107 WVVDLPNAEALRAV
+107 WAVGLPDAEALRAAIGN
-121 VDNAELVSKI
+121 VDLVARI
-131 ALVSLTFFIIA
+131 AHISLTLFIMA

-178 AGSTIGALLAPFTI
+178 AGTTVGALLAPFTI
-192 PVLAAK
+192 PTLAAK

-208 GALGFIWMGFWQFLY
+208 GALGFVWMGFWQFMY
-223 KKPEANPMVNAA
+223 KKPEQNPAVNAA
-235 ELEYINSDSAEET
+235 ELAYINSDSDEERL
-248 AAAQKAAEEAAKAPK
+248 AAERDAAEKASAPK
-263 VSLWKCFGYRQTW
+263 VSLWQCFGYRQTW

-319 LYLIVMISLV
+319 LYLIVMISVL

-356 AFFPLLALL
+356 AFFPLFALL

-376 PVVIVGIAAAAHQS
+376 PIAFIGIAAAAHQS

-415 GMAGGV
+415 GMAGGI
-421 GSFGIQLGA
+421 GSFCIQLGA
-430 GKLFDYAE
+430 GRLFDYAE
-438 QTNMAFMGYTGIE
+438 LSNMSFMGYSGIE

-457 FSFCAVAYLASWSAM
+457 FSFCAVAYLISWMAM

-480 PIVL
+480 PIEL

>member
-1 MTNTNQNKMTSYR
+1 MTNKQNKPTSYR

-47 HWTNSHYG
+47 HWTNAHYG
-55 WVTGIFSLVYAIA
+55 MITGIFSLVYAIG
-68 MLFAGRIVDRLDTK
+68 MLFAGRFVDKFDTK
-82 KGYMWSIGIW
+82 KGYMWSIFIW
-92 SVGACIHALCGVATE
+92 SIGACVHALCGVATE
-107 WVVDLPNAEALRAV
+107 WAVGLPDAAALRTAIGNVDLMAR
-121 VDNAELVSKI
+121 I
-131 ALVSLTFFIIA
+131 ANISLTLFILA

-178 AGSTIGALLAPFTI
+178 AGTTIGALLAPFTI
-192 PVLAAK
+192 PTLAAK

-208 GALGFIWMGFWQFLY
+208 GGLGFIWMGFWQFMY
-223 KKPEANPMVNAA
+223 KKPDQNPAVNAA
-235 ELEYINSDSAEET
+235 ELEYINSDSEQERI
-248 AAAQKAAEEAAKAPK
+248 AAEKDAAERAAAPK
-263 VSLWKCFGYRQTW
+263 VSLWKCFTYRQTW

-319 LYLIVMISLV
+319 LYLIVMVSVL

-334 TIFIEK
+334 TIFVEK
-340 YKMNPY
+340 YKMHPY

-356 AFFPLLALL
+356 AFFPLLALF
-365 AQPLSQYSYWF
+365 AQPLSQYSYWY
-376 PVVIVGIAAAAHQS
+376 PIVFIGIAAAAHQS

-421 GSFGIQLGA
+421 GSFGIQMGA
-430 GKLFDYAE
+430 GRLFDYAE
-438 QTNMAFMGYTGIE
+438 QSQMTFMGYTGIE
-451 AGYMIA
+451 AGYMIV
-457 FSFCAVAYLASWSAM
+457 FSFCAVAYLISWVAM

-480 PIVL
+480 AIIL

>member
-1 MTNTNQNKMTSYR
+1 MTNKQNKPTSYR

-39 EDFIRPEF
+39 EDFIKPEF
-47 HWTNSHYG
+47 HWTNAHYG
-55 WVTGIFSLVYAIA
+55 MITGIFSLVYAIG
-68 MLFAGRIVDRLDTK
+68 MLFAGRFVDKFDTK
-82 KGYMWSIGIW
+82 KGYMWSIFIW
-92 SVGACIHALCGVATE
+92 SIGACVHALCGVATE
-107 WVVDLPNAEALRAV
+107 WAVGLPDAEALRTAIGN
-121 VDNAELVSKI
+121 VDLMARI
-131 ALVSLTFFIIA
+131 ANISLTLFILA

-178 AGSTIGALLAPFTI
+178 AGTTIGALLAPFTI
-192 PVLAAK
+192 PTLAAK

-208 GALGFIWMGFWQFLY
+208 GGLGFIWMGFWQFMY
-223 KKPEANPMVNAA
+223 KKPDQNPAVNAA
-235 ELEYINSDSAEET
+235 ELEYINSDSEEERIAAERD
-248 AAAQKAAEEAAKAPK
+248 AAEKAAAPK
-263 VSLWKCFGYRQTW
+263 VSLWKCFTYRQTW

-298 YLKNACGM
+298 YLKNAYGM

-319 LYLIVMISLV
+319 LYLIVMASVL

-334 TIFIEK
+334 TIFVEK
-340 YKMNPY
+340 YKMHPY

-356 AFFPLLALL
+356 AFFPLLALF
-365 AQPLSQYSYWF
+365 AQPLSQYSYWY
-376 PVVIVGIAAAAHQS
+376 PIVFIGIAAAAHQS

-421 GSFGIQLGA
+421 GSFGIQMGA
-430 GKLFDYAE
+430 GRLFDYAE
-438 QTNMAFMGYTGIE
+438 QSQMTFMGYTGIE
-451 AGYMIA
+451 AGYMIV
-457 FSFCAVAYLASWSAM
+457 FSFCAVAYLISWVAM

-480 PIVL
+480 AIIL

>member
-1 MTNTNQNKMTSYR
+1 MNKQTKPTSYR

-47 HWTNSHYG
+47 HWTNAHYG
-55 WVTGIFSLVYAIA
+55 LVTGIFSLVYAIG
-68 MLFAGRIVDRLDTK
+68 MLFAGRIVDKLDTK
-82 KGYMWSIGIW
+82 KGYMWSIFIW
-92 SVGACIHALCGVATE
+92 SIGACVHALCGVATE
-107 WVVDLPNAEALRAV
+107 WAVGLPDAEALRNAIGN
-121 VDNAELVSKI
+121 VDLVARI
-131 ALVSLTFFIIA
+131 ANISLTLFILA

-178 AGSTIGALLAPFTI
+178 AGTTIGALLAPFTI
-192 PVLAAK
+192 PSLAAK

-208 GALGFIWMGFWQFLY
+208 GGLGFIWMGFWQFMY
-223 KKPEANPMVNAA
+223 KKPDQNPAVNAA
-235 ELEYINSDSAEET
+235 ELEYINSDSEEER
-248 AAAQKAAEEAAKAPK
+248 AAAERDAAEKAAAPK
-263 VSLWKCFGYRQTW
+263 VSLWKCFTYRQTW

-319 LYLIVMISLV
+319 LYLIVMISVL

-334 TIFIEK
+334 TIFVEK
-340 YKMNPY
+340 YKMHPY

-356 AFFPLLALL
+356 AFFPLLALF
-365 AQPLSQYSYWF
+365 AQPLSQYSYWWPIIF
-376 PVVIVGIAAAAHQS
+376 IGIAAAAHQS

-404 KSMIATITGIG
+404 KSMIATITGMG

-421 GSFGIQLGA
+421 GSFGIQMGA
-430 GKLFDYAE
+430 GRLFDYAE
-438 QTNMAFMGYTGIE
+438 QTQMTFAGYTGIE

-457 FSFCAVAYLASWSAM
+457 FSFCAVAYLISWMAM

-480 PIVL
+480 PIIL

>member
-1 MTNTNQNKMTSYR
+1 MTNKQNKPTSYR

-39 EDFIRPEF
+39 EDFIKPEF
-47 HWTNSHYG
+47 HWTNAHYG
-55 WVTGIFSLVYAIA
+55 MITGIFSLVYAIG
-68 MLFAGRIVDRLDTK
+68 MLFAGRFVDKFDTK
-82 KGYMWSIGIW
+82 KGYMWSIFIW
-92 SVGACIHALCGVATE
+92 SIGACVHALCGVATE
-107 WVVDLPNAEALRAV
+107 WAVGLPDAEALRTAIGN
-121 VDNAELVSKI
+121 VDLMARI
-131 ALVSLTFFIIA
+131 ANISLTLFILA

-178 AGSTIGALLAPFTI
+178 AGTTIGALLAPFTI
-192 PVLAAK
+192 PTLAAK

-208 GALGFIWMGFWQFLY
+208 GGLGFIWMGFWQFMY
-223 KKPEANPMVNAA
+223 KKPDQNPAVNAA
-235 ELEYINSDSAEET
+235 ELEYINSDSEEERI
-248 AAAQKAAEEAAKAPK
+248 AAERDAAERAAAPK
-263 VSLWKCFGYRQTW
+263 VSLWKCFTYRQTW

-319 LYLIVMISLV
+319 LYLIVMVSVL

-334 TIFIEK
+334 TIFVEK
-340 YKMNPY
+340 YKMHPY

-356 AFFPLLALL
+356 AFFPLLALF
-365 AQPLSQYSYWF
+365 AQPLSQYSYWY
-376 PVVIVGIAAAAHQS
+376 PIVFIGIAAAAHQS

-421 GSFGIQLGA
+421 GSFGIQMGA
-430 GKLFDYAE
+430 GRLFDYAE
-438 QTNMAFMGYTGIE
+438 QSQMTFMGYTGIE
-451 AGYMIA
+451 AGYMIV
-457 FSFCAVAYLASWSAM
+457 FSFCAVAYLISWVAM

-480 PIVL
+480 AIIL

>member
-1 MTNTNQNKMTSYR
+1 MTNKQNKPTSYR

-39 EDFIRPEF
+39 EDFIKPEF
-47 HWTNSHYG
+47 HWTNAHYG
-55 WVTGIFSLVYAIA
+55 MITGIFSLVYAIG
-68 MLFAGRIVDRLDTK
+68 MLFAGRFVDKFDTK
-82 KGYMWSIGIW
+82 KGYMWSIFIW
-92 SVGACIHALCGVATE
+92 SIGACVHALCGVATE
-107 WVVDLPNAEALRAV
+107 WAVGLPDAEALRTAIGN
-121 VDNAELVSKI
+121 VDLMARI
-131 ALVSLTFFIIA
+131 ANISLTLFILA

-178 AGSTIGALLAPFTI
+178 AGTTIGALLAPFTI
-192 PVLAAK
+192 PTLAAK

-208 GALGFIWMGFWQFLY
+208 GGLGFIWMGFWQFMY
-223 KKPEANPMVNAA
+223 KKPDQNPAVNAA
-235 ELEYINSDSAEET
+235 ELEYINSDSEQERIAAERD
-248 AAAQKAAEEAAKAPK
+248 AAEKAAAPK
-263 VSLWKCFGYRQTW
+263 VSLCKCFTYRQTW

-319 LYLIVMISLV
+319 LYLIVMVSVL

-334 TIFIEK
+334 TIFVEK
-340 YKMNPY
+340 YKMHPY

-356 AFFPLLALL
+356 AFFPLLALF
-365 AQPLSQYSYWF
+365 AQPLSQYSYWY
-376 PVVIVGIAAAAHQS
+376 PIVFIGIAAAAHQS

-415 GMAGGV
+415 GMAGGI
-421 GSFGIQLGA
+421 GSFGIQMGA
-430 GKLFDYAE
+430 GRLFDYAE
-438 QTNMAFMGYTGIE
+438 QSQMTFMGYTGIE

-457 FSFCAVAYLASWSAM
+457 FSFCAVAYLISWVAM

-480 PIVL
+480 AIIL

>member
-1 MTNTNQNKMTSYR
+1 MNQNKPTSYR

-47 HWTNSHYG
+47 HWTNAHYG
-55 WVTGIFSLVYAIA
+55 LVTGIFSLVYAIG
-68 MLFAGRIVDRLDTK
+68 MLFAGRIVDKLDTK
-82 KGYMWSIGIW
+82 KGYMWSIFIW
-92 SVGACIHALCGVATE
+92 SIGACVHALCGVATE
-107 WVVDLPNAEALRAV
+107 WAVGLPDAEALRNAIGN
-121 VDNAELVSKI
+121 VDLVARI
-131 ALVSLTFFIIA
+131 ANISLTLFILA

-178 AGSTIGALLAPFTI
+178 AGTTIGALLAPFTI
-192 PVLAAK
+192 PTLAAK
-198 FGWEAAFIII
+198 FGWEMAFIII
-208 GALGFIWMGFWQFLY
+208 GGLGFIWMGFWQFLY
-223 KKPEANPMVNAA
+223 KKPDQNPAVNAA
-235 ELEYINSDSAEET
+235 ELAYINSDSEQER
-248 AAAQKAAEEAAKAPK
+248 AAAERDAAEKAAAPK
-263 VSLWKCFGYRQTW
+263 VSLWKCFTYRQTW

-319 LYLIVMISLV
+319 LYLIVMVSVL

-334 TIFIEK
+334 TIFVEK
-340 YKMNPY
+340 YKMHPY

-356 AFFPLLALL
+356 AFFPLLALF
-365 AQPLSQYSYWF
+365 AQPLSQYSYWW
-376 PVVIVGIAAAAHQS
+376 PIVFIGIAAAAHQS

-421 GSFGIQLGA
+421 GSFGIQMGA
-430 GKLFDYAE
+430 GRLFDYAE
-438 QTNMAFMGYTGIE
+438 ESQMAFMGYTGIE

-457 FSFCAVAYLASWSAM
+457 FSFCAVAYLVSWMAM

-480 PIVL
+480 PITL

>member
-1 MTNTNQNKMTSYR
+1 MTNKQNKATSYR

-47 HWTNSHYG
+47 HWTNAHYG
-55 WVTGIFSLVYAIA
+55 LVTGIFSLVYAIG
-68 MLFAGRIVDRLDTK
+68 MLFAGRIVDKLDTK
-82 KGYMWSIGIW
+82 KGYMWSIFIW
-92 SVGACIHALCGVATE
+92 SIGACVHALCGIATE
-107 WVVDLPNAEALRAV
+107 WAVGLPDAEALR
-121 VDNAELVSKI
+121 NAIGNIDLVARI
-131 ALVSLTFFIIA
+131 ANISLTLFILA

-178 AGSTIGALLAPFTI
+178 AGTTIGALLAPFTI
-192 PVLAAK
+192 PTLAAK

-208 GALGFIWMGFWQFLY
+208 GGLGFIWMGFWQFMY
-223 KKPEANPMVNAA
+223 KKPDQNPAVNAA
-235 ELEYINSDSAEET
+235 ELEYINSDSEEER
-248 AAAQKAAEEAAKAPK
+248 AAAERDAAEKAAAPK
-263 VSLWKCFGYRQTW
+263 VSLWKCFSYRQTW

-319 LYLIVMISLV
+319 LYLIVMVSVL

-334 TIFIEK
+334 TIFVEK
-340 YKMNPY
+340 YKMHPY

-356 AFFPLLALL
+356 AFFPLLALF
-365 AQPLSQYSYWF
+365 AQPLSQYSYWW
-376 PVVIVGIAAAAHQS
+376 PIVFIGIAAAAHQS

-421 GSFGIQLGA
+421 GSFGIQMGA
-430 GKLFDYAE
+430 GRLFDYAE
-438 QTNMAFMGYTGIE
+438 ASQMTFLGYTGIE

-457 FSFCAVAYLASWSAM
+457 FSFCAVAYLVSWAAM

-480 PIVL
+480 PIIL

>member
-1 MTNTNQNKMTSYR
+1 MNKQTKPTSYR

-47 HWTNSHYG
+47 HWTNAHYG
-55 WVTGIFSLVYAIA
+55 LVTGIFSLVYAIG
-68 MLFAGRIVDRLDTK
+68 MLFAGRIVDKLDTK
-82 KGYMWSIGIW
+82 KGYMWSIFIW
-92 SVGACIHALCGVATE
+92 SIGACVHALCGVATE
-107 WVVDLPNAEALRAV
+107 WAVGLPDAEALRNAIGN
-121 VDNAELVSKI
+121 VDLVARI
-131 ALVSLTFFIIA
+131 ANISLTLFILA

-178 AGSTIGALLAPFTI
+178 AGTTIGALLAPFTI
-192 PVLAAK
+192 PSLAAK

-208 GALGFIWMGFWQFLY
+208 GGLGFIWMGFWQFMY
-223 KKPEANPMVNAA
+223 KKPDQNPAVNAA
-235 ELEYINSDSAEET
+235 ELEYINSDSEEER
-248 AAAQKAAEEAAKAPK
+248 AAAERDAAEKAAAPK
-263 VSLWKCFGYRQTW
+263 VSLWKCFTYRQTW

-319 LYLIVMISLV
+319 LYLIVMISVL

-334 TIFIEK
+334 TIFVEK
-340 YKMNPY
+340 YKMHPY

-356 AFFPLLALL
+356 AFFPLLALF
-365 AQPLSQYSYWF
+365 AQPLSQYSYWY
-376 PVVIVGIAAAAHQS
+376 PIVFIGIAAAAHQS

-421 GSFGIQLGA
+421 GSFGIQMGA
-430 GKLFDYAE
+430 GRLFDYAE
-438 QTNMAFMGYTGIE
+438 QTQMTFAGYTGIE

-457 FSFCAVAYLASWSAM
+457 FSFCAVAYLISWMAM

-480 PIVL
+480 PIIL

>member
-1 MTNTNQNKMTSYR
+1 MNKQTKPTSYR

-47 HWTNSHYG
+47 HWTNAHYG
-55 WVTGIFSLVYAIA
+55 LVTGIFSLVYAIG
-68 MLFAGRIVDRLDTK
+68 MLFAGRIVDKLDTK
-82 KGYMWSIGIW
+82 KGYMWSIFIW
-92 SVGACIHALCGVATE
+92 SIGACVHALCGVATE
-107 WVVDLPNAEALRAV
+107 WAVGLPDAEALRNAIGN
-121 VDNAELVSKI
+121 VDLVARI
-131 ALVSLTFFIIA
+131 ANISLTLFILA

-178 AGSTIGALLAPFTI
+178 AGTTIGALLAPFTI
-192 PVLAAK
+192 PSLAAK

-208 GALGFIWMGFWQFLY
+208 GGLGFIWMGFWQFMY
-223 KKPEANPMVNAA
+223 KKPDQNPAVNAA
-235 ELEYINSDSAEET
+235 ELEYINSDSEEER
-248 AAAQKAAEEAAKAPK
+248 AAAERDAAEKAAAPK
-263 VSLWKCFGYRQTW
+263 VSLWKCFTYRQTW

-319 LYLIVMISLV
+319 LYLIVMVSVL

-334 TIFIEK
+334 TIFVEK
-340 YKMNPY
+340 YKMHPY

-356 AFFPLLALL
+356 AFFPLLALF
-365 AQPLSQYSYWF
+365 AQPLSQYSYWWPIIF
-376 PVVIVGIAAAAHQS
+376 IGIAAAAHQS

-421 GSFGIQLGA
+421 GSFGIQMGA
-430 GKLFDYAE
+430 GRLFDYAE
-438 QTNMAFMGYTGIE
+438 QTQMTFAGYTGIE

-457 FSFCAVAYLASWSAM
+457 FSFCAVAYLISWMAM

-480 PIVL
+480 PIIL

>member
-1 MTNTNQNKMTSYR
+1 MTKSSNQKMTSQR
-14 WVICSLLFFATTIN
+14 WVICSLLFFATTVN

-55 WVTGIFSLVYAIA
+55 WVTGIFSLVYALA
-68 MLFAGRIVDRLDTK
+68 MLFAGRIVDKLDTK
-82 KGYMWSIGIW
+82 RGYMWSIGIW
-92 SVGACIHALCGVATE
+92 SVGACVHALCGVATE
-107 WVVDLPNAEALRAV
+107 WVVGLPDAEALRAV
-121 VDNAELVSKI
+121 VDNTALVTRI
-131 ALVSLTFFIIA
+131 AVVSLTFFIIA
-142 RCVLAIGEAGNFPA
+142 RCVLAVGEAGNFPA

-192 PVLAAK
+192 PVLAQK

-208 GALGFIWMGFWQFLY
+208 GALGFVWMGFWQFLY
-223 KKPEANPMVNAA
+223 KKPEQNPLVNAA
-235 ELEYINSDSAEET
+235 ELEYINSDSAEE
-248 AAAQKAAEEAAKAPK
+248 AAAAAKAAEEAKTAPK
-263 VSLWKCFGYRQTW
+263 VSLWKCFSYRQTW

-376 PVVIVGIAAAAHQS
+376 PIVIVGIAAAAHQS

-438 QTNMAFMGYTGIE
+438 QSNMAFMGYQGIE

-457 FSFCAVAYLASWSAM
+457 FSFCAVAYLASWLAM

>member
-1 MTNTNQNKMTSYR
+1 MNKQTKPTSYR

-47 HWTNSHYG
+47 HWTNAHYG
-55 WVTGIFSLVYAIA
+55 LVAGIFSLVYAIG
-68 MLFAGRIVDRLDTK
+68 MLFAGRIVDKFGTK
-82 KGYMWSIGIW
+82 KGYMWSIFIW
-92 SVGACIHALCGVATE
+92 SIGACVHALCGIATE
-107 WVVDLPNAEALRAV
+107 WAVGLPDAEALRNAIGS
-121 VDNAELVSKI
+121 VDLVARI
-131 ALVSLTFFIIA
+131 ANISLTLFIIA

-178 AGSTIGALLAPFTI
+178 AGTTIGALLAPFTI
-192 PVLAAK
+192 PTLAAK

-208 GALGFIWMGFWQFLY
+208 GGLGFIWMGFWQFLY
-223 KKPEANPMVNAA
+223 KKPDQNPAVNAA
-235 ELEYINSDSAEET
+235 ELEYINSDSEEER
-248 AAAQKAAEEAAKAPK
+248 AAAERDAAEKASAPK
-263 VSLWKCFGYRQTW
+263 VSLWKCFSYRQTW

-298 YLKNACGM
+298 YLKNAYGM
-306 SSTSF
+306 SSTSI

-319 LYLIVMISLV
+319 LYLIVMASVL

-334 TIFIEK
+334 TIFVEK
-340 YKMNPY
+340 YKMHPY

-356 AFFPLLALL
+356 AFFPLLALF
-365 AQPLSQYSYWF
+365 AQPLSQYSYWY
-376 PVVIVGIAAAAHQS
+376 PIVFIGIAAAAHQS

-421 GSFGIQLGA
+421 GSFCIQMGA
-430 GKLFDYAE
+430 GRLFDYAE
-438 QTNMAFMGYTGIE
+438 QSQMTFMGYTGIE
-451 AGYMIA
+451 AGYMIV
-457 FSFCAVAYLASWSAM
+457 FSFCAVAYLISWVAM

-480 PIVL
+480 PIIL

>member
-1 MTNTNQNKMTSYR
+1 MNKQTKPTSYR

-47 HWTNSHYG
+47 HWTNAHYG
-55 WVTGIFSLVYAIA
+55 LVTGIFSLVYAIG
-68 MLFAGRIVDRLDTK
+68 MLFAGRIVDKLDTK
-82 KGYMWSIGIW
+82 KGYMWSIFIW
-92 SVGACIHALCGVATE
+92 SIGACVHALCGVATE
-107 WVVDLPNAEALRAV
+107 WAVGLPDAEALRNAIGN
-121 VDNAELVSKI
+121 VDLVARI
-131 ALVSLTFFIIA
+131 ANISLTLFILA

-178 AGSTIGALLAPFTI
+178 AGTTIGALLAPFTI
-192 PVLAAK
+192 PSLAAK
-198 FGWEAAFIII
+198 FGWEAAFILI
-208 GALGFIWMGFWQFLY
+208 GGLGFIWMGFWQFMY
-223 KKPEANPMVNAA
+223 KKPDQNPAVNAA
-235 ELEYINSDSAEET
+235 ELEYINSDSEEER
-248 AAAQKAAEEAAKAPK
+248 AAAERDAAEKAAAPK
-263 VSLWKCFGYRQTW
+263 VSLWKCFTYRQTW

-319 LYLIVMISLV
+319 LYLIVMISVL

-334 TIFIEK
+334 TIFVEK
-340 YKMNPY
+340 YKMHPY

-356 AFFPLLALL
+356 AFFPLLALF
-365 AQPLSQYSYWF
+365 AQPLSQYSYWWPIIF
-376 PVVIVGIAAAAHQS
+376 IGIAAAAHQS

-421 GSFGIQLGA
+421 GSFGIQMGA
-430 GKLFDYAE
+430 GRLFDYAE
-438 QTNMAFMGYTGIE
+438 QTQMTFAGYTGIE

-457 FSFCAVAYLASWSAM
+457 FSFCAVAYLISWMAM

-480 PIVL
+480 PIIL